1 MEKKTKKA
9 KENKQIV
16 EIHIYI
22 HHCYQ
27 IPIYPICPIWSNP
40 EPLPLSNPKDSGTTT
55 YYNPTTNFPIINC

>member
-1 MEKKTKKA
+1 MKKKTKKT

-27 IPIYPICPIWSNP
+27 IPINSIQANP

-55 YYNPTTNFPIINC
+55 YYNPTTTFPIITC

>member
-22 HHCYQ
+22 HQEGYQ

-40 EPLPLSNPKDSGTTT
+40 EPLPLSNPQKILEQLL
-55 YYNPTTNFPIINC
+55 IIQQQSFQ

>member
-27 IPIYPICPIWSNP
+27 IPIYPVQYPYYP
-40 EPLPLSNPKDSGTTT
+40 
-55 YYNPTTNFPIINC
+55 YNPITNPIITWLGS